1 MLISPS
7 YMAMETRRMA
17 SGSYP
22 SFFSLCFT
30 SPEASPAR
38 VKSSPGTW

>member
-1 MLISPS
+1 
-7 YMAMETRRMA
+7 MA